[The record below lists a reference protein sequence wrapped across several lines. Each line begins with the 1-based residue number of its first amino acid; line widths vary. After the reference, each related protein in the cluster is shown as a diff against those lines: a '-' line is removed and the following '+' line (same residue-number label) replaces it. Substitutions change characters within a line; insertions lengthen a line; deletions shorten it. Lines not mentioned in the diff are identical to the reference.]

1 MSECSIFTEKLRKQS
16 LFMVLILMSHHVQ
29 FLVAPYSLFVS
40 FGLAAALAPQI
51 YMGHYISFALIEG
64 LASSLGQFVLPTSVL
79 SKAQAAS
86 SYLSLPIGP
95 TFIAAFFVVDQA
107 SCLYI
112 HFCTPSKKFT
122 VQETLIHAVWG
133 FLVSGPKPSLYP
145 SAGVGCDLNN

>member
-1 MSECSIFTEKLRKQS
+1 MLN
-16 LFMVLILMSHHVQ
+16 HHAQ

-51 YMGHYISFALIEG
+51 YLGHYISFALIEG
-64 LASSLGQFVLPTSVL
+64 LTSSLGQFILPTSVL
-79 SKAQAAS
+79 SNVQAAS
-86 SYLSLPIGP
+86 SYFNLPIGP
-95 TFIAAFFVVDQA
+95 TFIVAFFVVDQA

-133 FLVSGPKPSLYP
+133 FLVSLRIFWTE
-145 SAGVGCDLNN
+145 

>member
-1 MSECSIFTEKLRKQS
+1 MYNEIKFISVSNLAEPPRTT
-16 LFMVLILMSHHVQ
+16 Q

-64 LASSLGQFVLPTSVL
+64 LTATLGQLVLPTSVL
-79 SKAQAAS
+79 SNFQAAS
-86 SYLSLPIGP
+86 SYLYLPIGP

-112 HFCTPSKKFT
+112 HFCTPSRKFT
-122 VQETLIHAVWG
+122 LQETLIHAVWG
-133 FLVSGPKPSLYP
+133 FLV
-145 SAGVGCDLNN
+145 CRQINIMF